1 MGLISEKQLFRVAL
15 GALLVAAAIGIALL
29 FLSGPALILFGIV
42 GAFSAYFYTA
52 PPLRFA
58 ARKGIGELLV
68 GLNFGPLMVAGTV
81 YALTGSASPVDFLIG
96 LPAGLLITA
105 ILWIN
110 QFPDMETDRAA
121 GKHNL
126 VVVLGKERARWGY
139 AALVLGA
146 FALVVAGVAANILP
160 FSALLTLLALPIA
173 LWTTVHLFRY
183 YQDRELIKANSGTIV
198 LHVLAGTLMA
208 LSLVFAG
215 PISSLL

>member
-1 MGLISEKQLFRVAL
+1 
-15 GALLVAAAIGIALL
+15 
-29 FLSGPALILFGIV
+29 
-42 GAFSAYFYTA
+42 
-52 PPLRFA
+52 
-58 ARKGIGELLV
+58 
-68 GLNFGPLMVAGTV
+68 
-81 YALTGSASPVDFLIG
+81 
-96 LPAGLLITA
+96 
-105 ILWIN
+105 
-110 QFPDMETDRAA
+110 METDRAA